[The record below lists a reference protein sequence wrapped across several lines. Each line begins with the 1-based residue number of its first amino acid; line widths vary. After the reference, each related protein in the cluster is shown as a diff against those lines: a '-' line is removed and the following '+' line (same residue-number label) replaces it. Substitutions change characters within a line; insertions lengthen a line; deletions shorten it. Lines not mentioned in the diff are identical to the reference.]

1 MFQHKGNG
9 NEPPKR
15 VTIRDVA
22 KAAGVSVSTV
32 SHVMNNYGDIGPETE
47 KRVRKTMEDL
57 NYYPNALAQRLIRNR
72 SHLLQLFLFAKEG
85 LQHPFFYEV
94 LCGISKEAQNRDYEL
109 ILSVQQA
116 DDRSKRWRKSLRRS
130 IESRAEGLII
140 MGSPSEPG
148 VFEKIEDSQIPAV
161 FVDIPFKGRNSI
173 YISSDNKKG
182 ARLAVEHLISLGHRK
197 IAFLGGDSLE
207 AFLEQKGE
215 ENGRPGEGI
224 SKSRFEG
231 YAQALRKANVE
242 IDLSLIGH
250 GEFTQ
255 TGAKRAVLQILESH
269 PDVSAIFAASDVMA
283 LGAMEAVRSVGREV
297 PRDVAVVGYDDSE
310 AASLARP
317 LLTTVRQDGPLMG
330 KTAVKEIWNVMN
342 NPKAASASVILPVE
356 LVVRESCGGLAPAAS
371 IRAER

>member
-1 MFQHKGNG
+1 M
-9 NEPPKR
+9 
-15 VTIRDVA
+15 
-22 KAAGVSVSTV
+22 
-32 SHVMNNYGDIGPETE
+32 
-47 KRVRKTMEDL
+47 
-57 NYYPNALAQRLIRNR
+57 
-72 SHLLQLFLFAKEG
+72 
-85 LQHPFFYEV
+85 

-161 FVDIPFKGRNSI
+161 FVDIPFKGGRNSI

-182 ARLAVEHLISLGHRK
+182 ARLAVEHLISLGGHRK
-197 IAFLGGDSLE
+197 IAFLGGGDSLE

-242 IDLSLIGH
+242 IDLSLLGH

-255 TGAKRAVLQILESH
+255 TGGQKSR
-269 PDVSAIFAASDVMA
+269 SANF
-283 LGAMEAVRSVGREV
+283 RKPP
-297 PRDVAVVGYDDSE
+297 PR
-310 AASLARP
+310 
-317 LLTTVRQDGPLMG
+317 
-330 KTAVKEIWNVMN
+330 
-342 NPKAASASVILPVE
+342 
-356 LVVRESCGGLAPAAS
+356 C
-371 IRAER
+371 ERNLRRK